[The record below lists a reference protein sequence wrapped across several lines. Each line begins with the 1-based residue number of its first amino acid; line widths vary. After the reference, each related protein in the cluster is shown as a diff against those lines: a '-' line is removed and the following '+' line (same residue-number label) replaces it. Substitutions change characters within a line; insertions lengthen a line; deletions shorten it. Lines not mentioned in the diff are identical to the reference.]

1 MWQVYIIRCADDTLY
16 TGITTDVPR
25 RLSQHAANGG
35 AAAKY
40 LRGRAPLTL
49 AFCCTVG
56 SRSTALRVER
66 RVKKLGKHDK
76 ERLVAGE
83 CSLAE
88 LKLL

>member
-1 MWQVYIIRCADDTLY
+1 MWQLYIIRCGDGSLY
-16 TGITTDVPR
+16 TGVTTDLPR
-25 RLSQHAANGG
+25 RLKQHAANGG

-56 SRSTALRVER
+56 TRSAALRAER
-66 RVKKLGKHDK
+66 RVKKLAKRDK

-83 CSLAE
+83 CSLAALE
-88 LKLL
+88 LP